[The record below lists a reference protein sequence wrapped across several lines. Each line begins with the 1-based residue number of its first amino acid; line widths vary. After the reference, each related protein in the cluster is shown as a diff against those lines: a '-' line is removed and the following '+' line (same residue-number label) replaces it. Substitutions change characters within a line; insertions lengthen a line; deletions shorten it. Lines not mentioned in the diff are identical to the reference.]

1 MLCRQLVEVH
11 VEYGALA
18 NYNITYFGVT
28 NMNRNI
34 ITDNGRYWAIQ
45 PDQINGYLT
54 AVEDMQIDM
63 IEANA
68 KISSIAMSSVGSMVG
83 NTLVLPL
90 HGPITQR
97 YGLMSFL
104 FGGTST
110 DNFGKAFDNAINN
123 PQVSSIVIDIDSPGG
138 SVTGVTELAGK
149 IRNARGRKPITAVAN
164 SLSASAA
171 YWIGSAADSMY
182 VTPSGDVGSIGVL
195 ALHQDMSGAYE
206 QAGIVNTFIIADGS
220 PFKVEGNEYEPLSED
235 ARNEIQQDVND
246 IFDVFISDVAKNRGI
261 TKSDVRKNF
270 GQGRLV
276 SAKKALAAGGM
287 VDGIATLEDILTR
300 SAVTQRRGKKAS
312 VLRKRLEIM
321 E

>member
-1 MLCRQLVEVH
+1 
-11 VEYGALA
+11 
-18 NYNITYFGVT
+18 
-28 NMNRNI
+28 MNRNI

-45 PDQINGYLT
+45 PDNINGYIK

-246 IFDVFISDVAKNRGI
+246 IFDVFISDVAKNRGV
-261 TKSDVRKNF
+261 TKSDIRKNF

-276 SAKKALAAGGM
+276 SAKKALAAGM
-287 VDGIATLEDILTR
+287 VDGIATLEDILAR
-300 SAVTQRRGKKAS
+300 SAVTQRRGKKAA
-312 VLRKRLEIM
+312 VLRKQLEIM